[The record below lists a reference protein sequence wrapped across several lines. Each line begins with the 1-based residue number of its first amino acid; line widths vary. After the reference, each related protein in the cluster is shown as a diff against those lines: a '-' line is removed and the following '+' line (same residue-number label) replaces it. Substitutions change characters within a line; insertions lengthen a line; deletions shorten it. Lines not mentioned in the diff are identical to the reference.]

1 MQVPMEIT
9 FRDVPRSDHLE
20 KLVRREGAKLD
31 KFFDRIMSVRVA
43 IERPQRHQ
51 RAGSPYRI
59 RIQVTVP
66 PGKELVVRREPLDRD
81 MHDELHG
88 LIVDA
93 FKAMR
98 RRLQSQVERM
108 RGETKTHAEA
118 RALVTQLVPEE
129 GYGFLKT
136 LDGRDIYFHEA
147 AVVGQEFPRLTIGT
161 QVRFVEQT
169 GRKGPQA
176 STVQIV
182 DKPGVRAEKAAEQR
196 ASPARGR
203 RRR

>member
-20 KLVRREGAKLD
+20 ALVRREGAKLD

-51 RAGSPYRI
+51 RVGSPYRD
-59 RIQVTVP
+59 RLQGTMP
-66 PGKELVVRREPLDRD
+66 PGKEIVV
-81 MHDELHG
+81 
-88 LIVDA
+88 
-93 FKAMR
+93 R
-98 RRLQSQVERM
+98 RRLQSQVERL
-108 RGETKTHAEA
+108 RGETKAHAEA

-129 GYGFLKT
+129 GYGFLMT
-136 LDGRDIYFHEA
+136 LDARDIYLHQA

-182 DKPGVRAEKAAEQR
+182 DKPGVRAEKASAQL